1 MEGGLMVG
9 IITARTLDY
18 FGVLVAASVFALISA
33 GVTAICVKYEERVL
47 SWLWTAAYFSCGLAA
62 AYFLWRLL

>member
-1 MEGGLMVG
+1 
-9 IITARTLDY
+9 
-18 FGVLVAASVFALISA
+18 VAASVFALISA

-47 SWLWTAAYFSCGLAA
+47 AWAWTAAYLSCGLAA